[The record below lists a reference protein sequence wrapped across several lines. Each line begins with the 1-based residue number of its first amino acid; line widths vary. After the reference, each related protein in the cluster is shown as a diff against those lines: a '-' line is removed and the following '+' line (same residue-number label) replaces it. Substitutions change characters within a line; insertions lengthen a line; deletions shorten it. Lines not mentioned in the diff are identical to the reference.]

1 MALDCIIKRGKGR
14 RVESVLSPTGR
25 RSKLYD
31 KIASIPTMEN
41 RERAL
46 SFFKKTYSDKFIGRF
61 GDFTK
66 QNGISK
72 GIKEVDDA
80 LNTRFTGEAGKNI
93 RFRFIGEKG
102 VQSAL
107 QGTNPEQYVT
117 IMQNHAMAVVLHNAG
132 ADDRTVFNATGWLLD
147 KDGKWKYEMPDDV
160 RFTEE
165 FLSEVSSMRP
175 NYYTPEEKGTETN
188 IEHMLGGSGYYNQIS
203 KEYPEINKIKVVI
216 YNDMRRAD
224 ISGSYNENTNTL
236 KINIAAI
243 DKPEDLAVTL
253 IHELQHFIQDQ
264 EGFAPGGSAGTAMF
278 TEEFKESVKPINKR
292 LREAE
297 GKRRVLLERNS
308 GYREAKK
315 RFDDLSEIMPDKYTH
330 VRDVEGARKRKEI
343 EKKIEELRRKSREY
357 KKKYDEMSS
366 SENPYGEGFDE
377 MMDYLKKSTDLL
389 SESNRLY
396 DELNEKYP
404 IEYRISRP
412 GEMELYIK
420 VSEDLYYAERRAAE
434 ENPDIDK
441 YGDEI
446 EKCNSEILS
455 LAFSVYKHLAGE
467 VESRIVELRYLTR
480 TQGTRTFWLD
490 DADVP
495 ISDRIFIE
503 GSTANSLVSAF
514 FGEEAVESGRFV
526 GIGGITNMFYSMDN
540 QIREE
545 ASIAM
550 NNLEVA
556 KRMKVDGKDNND
568 IVRATGWYLD
578 RDGKWKYELPDSIEI
593 SNFFMSTVRTYRDIA
608 EDGLLEEE
616 DDEDFD
622 SSFTATHVFGPNS
635 EYVRGIRAAYPEFD
649 EVSFVLYY
657 DASSSTNGSY
667 DDNEKVIRINTARVK
682 SMKGIA
688 KLIIHEVQHFIQHQE
703 GFATG
708 GSRESASK
716 TIAFEKT
723 RNELIE
729 QRSKVSEK
737 IHEIELTDEEY
748 RNAFEK
754 FEKISKKVYN
764 PSFAYTDEY
773 LRLKDSGEY
782 ERRDRLSERYK
793 ELARL
798 IKNTTDESEK
808 GRLTEERK
816 RVLRELTDLGKK
828 LSKIPVSRKTTKDE
842 RKEYQDARNAVLSAQ
857 ANVRERNSE
866 LKRLVKELD
875 RIDERFSK
883 LDFEIYLRLAG
894 EVEAR
899 NAVYRWLNML
909 QYGSDLTPL
918 DTAEVFPEDAVYI
931 VDGME
936 LSDAELKARQMEA
949 VMNIKTKVTT
959 RDEIRRFVSNQSVKE
974 DMLRSKGWYSMDSDT
989 IYIVADNNSNEADLE
1004 STILHEAI
1012 AHKGLRNLLGDKFS
1026 DVMDV
1031 VFSSMSE
1038 ADRKS
1043 YVELYGSPE
1052 VAAEEY
1058 LASLAENGTDMPL
1071 LRRIIAAI
1079 RKALRELGIDLR
1091 MTDNDMIYLLYSS
1104 RRNLSRVDEKISSTG
1119 SENNNPPKGEM
1130 YDSGEPRLFF
1140 KTSDGRLFD
1149 TYGEALEN
1157 ETGTIEA
1164 GFITSKLSADPAA
1177 EATNINGEM
1186 RIASPDSFIPLMRLS
1201 AKTDPF
1207 NRQGA
1212 INYLIKKGYL
1222 NSEKIFDRDAKT
1234 YRLTGAGR
1242 MQVNRL
1248 RNSALAY
1255 YQLGNM
1261 LGFRNVE
1268 MDEHGYIRILPMRP
1282 GMVTMRDRN
1291 GRETSVSREEIKNQL
1306 FEGRFNEMNRK
1317 YENFDAM
1324 VVSIINEIEAGS
1336 TNPSPS
1342 ARPLSEEESNIKNRI
1357 VAMLQ
1362 SMGVRVMG
1370 MSDYLEKY
1378 GIKHG
1383 AEPSARALADLANG
1397 VIAVAEGASIED
1409 VIEEVAHFMVEAYQD
1424 QAAVNEAL
1432 EGIEETAE
1440 WNEFASQYY
1449 EIYGKEYSGEELE
1462 NAVRREILGK
1472 VLKNRILG
1480 RDVNQGNVGFFQ
1492 RVAALARAIV
1502 DWIRSNFT
1510 NQRDTLNE
1518 IVEDLNNAFAASETS
1533 LFDSSLLKK
1542 STYTL
1547 YSASQKKESDV
1558 FKNSLKRLR
1567 ESARRIRQLGSL
1579 RSNSIEATLN
1589 QLKPIEDQL
1598 LQLDNEIDSLSRTAA
1613 LTAFISSAEA
1623 QANYLEKLLENV
1635 NNPNVSQDIQMQPSD
1650 RVNIESITN
1659 DIIPMLQEL
1668 RLWLRRDTNDA
1679 ILNSA
1684 QRAGFVRRIND
1695 VSARLGD
1702 LSADARVTQSSNKEE
1717 FLERMLTKFGVTDPD
1732 DRKRIIDQY
1741 KKSQK
1746 DVNIFARWFGTL
1758 EFCSNIINR
1767 MLGRLI
1773 SDGNKAAMDAYQR
1786 VINPLMEQFSHGGW
1800 SVSNIDRIL
1809 QKIDGKPSKY
1819 IWSRLN
1825 MAQFDFDF
1833 KKNQMIVL
1841 RELLKGRIDYFKT
1854 LTDETIDEKIRRG
1867 NFFEFEAEVNGKKRK
1882 VKFRPSQD
1890 KIIDDF
1896 LAVNESLK
1904 FRELQGAW
1912 IAENTEQKMSD
1923 KFYERINKVYTD
1935 LEAAGNPVSEATK
1948 TYLRNMRFEIS
1959 RLKEKFRDKNGFRWW
1974 DYINSAEH
1982 GEVQRILKLQREAA
1996 SKYIYPGDGSR
2007 IEKTGEAA
2015 RIAEDLTN
2023 IREYQKKNNVW
2034 TDNAA
2039 NAEFYD
2045 QLRTQINRARSGE
2058 ISYRDVLR
2066 FVMET
2071 GKMQFSDR
2079 FWKASGVATDENGN
2093 SLEDARLLGI
2103 IDNMRKIV
2111 YGGVR
2116 DAERY
2121 YNQIKVARETIS
2133 EVMRFSRDVNNPGN
2147 TDLSLMNSAD
2157 MNTIRS
2163 ASRSI
2168 EEGYRNF
2175 MNEAKQSGIKVE
2187 EAEERAPRNYA
2198 FNDAFEDAFQDNK
2211 EAYQGHRYRFAMAH
2225 MTDSK
2230 RRMMDNFMSKI
2241 GNSNNNF
2248 PFNNSETEFLAK
2260 TLGINPNLSSSD
2272 FIEKVREK
2280 INGMNE
2286 AEREVLYDGFS
2297 SKLVLPYFRRTEPAG
2312 YSTFLTLLEN
2322 GNIDIEQFVRDVQNK
2337 NESNNSLYGGLNVLD
2352 LSYSANLDFS
2362 DMERVSEED
2371 YNPNYRENHGYGR
2384 YMPKVSKYEDKE
2396 YMNHFGIRFDEN
2408 GNEVATR
2415 DKETHRFIQSLS
2427 NVIEENLVLYG
2438 VNKRKSKFMIPQVSK
2453 TKLERFVGLGSHPI
2467 RTLQN
2472 TVKDRIL
2479 DRYDDSLYGTTEDNE
2494 STDLAIRPKV
2504 IPRYFI
2510 TELEDSDDLSLD
2522 LAYTISMM
2530 TMQANLYKQ
2539 RSDAMSD
2546 ALGLQNLLMDMQFS
2560 KGQKADSTNAMAMFN
2575 EWMNANFYGIHSN
2588 TDRITWNI
2596 LGYPVDMTK
2605 VFMGLERFMSTMN
2618 LALSPFVAAT
2628 GAITGQINYLIEG
2641 AVGQYLTPESIM
2653 HGYVRANQEMPSY
2666 VLDIG
2671 RYDKESNLAILGE
2684 NMGVLSFRDRMYGAG
2699 FNRAARV
2706 LTRDPLFK
2714 PMEILNSPL
2723 GPQVMYAVMDSYR
2736 RYEGE
2741 YYSFRQFEIMMRK
2754 KGIKD
2759 VKGEWNKL
2767 REYSLDNLTT
2777 VKNKQVHPKENLQG
2791 EELRKYEEA
2800 MTRARNQIKSLAQI
2814 VNGSLNEEN
2823 RTSATRNALLR
2834 FTTAHRGW
2842 LVIAAQRLYSRAN
2855 YNFQT
2860 NQYEEGLM
2868 TSIGQLIK
2876 SFYNQFSEKGIRDFV
2891 QAYEGMKSE
2900 MTDYQRMNMKR
2911 VAVYLAMFALLNLLS
2926 AFIFGW
2932 RDDDE
2937 DDEEWMT
2944 QFGTY
2949 IGMRV
2954 INEIASQMPGIFEH
2968 NMVDVINDPFVIG
2981 RKLADLVNF
2990 NNWSG
2995 DLVSSGTYEGET
3007 KRWRMFSKMT
3017 FLKQWYNVSTPKA
3030 IARSADWWLQTNQ
3043 PSMMFFWGAERSRKD
3058 EVEREAFD

>member
-1 MALDCIIKRGKGR
+1 M
-14 RVESVLSPTGR
+14 
-25 RSKLYD
+25 YD

-46 SFFKKTYSDKFIGRF
+46 SFFKKTYSDKFIQKF

-80 LNTRFTGEAGKNI
+80 LNTRFTYEAGKNI

-102 VQSAL
+102 LQNAL
-107 QGTNPEQYVT
+107 RGTSPEQYVT
-117 IMQNHAMAVVLHNAG
+117 IMQNHAIAVVLHNAG

-147 KDGKWKYEMPDDV
+147 KDGKWKYEMPDNV
-160 RFTEE
+160 RFNEK
-165 FLSEVSSMRP
+165 FLDNAFTMRNNRIHVAEDSP
-175 NYYTPEEKGTETN
+175 LAMNLTMED
-188 IEHMLGGSGYYNQIS
+188 LVGGSGYYNELS
-203 KEYPEINKIKVVI
+203 NEYPSIKDMKVVVY
-216 YNDMRRAD
+216 YNVWKSDY
-224 ISGSYNENTNTL
+224 GSYSKKHNTL
-236 KINIAAI
+236 YLNMYLMAR
-243 DKPEDLAVTL
+243 PEDIAVTM
-253 IHELQHFIQDQ
+253 IHEIQHFIQDQ
-264 EGFAPGGSAGTAMF
+264 EGFSGGGSTGSAMV
-278 TEEFKESVKPINKR
+278 TREYRESAEPVEKKMA
-292 LREAE
+292 EAE
-297 GKRRVLLERNS
+297 GKRNVLLLKRDDYRAAKERFDEINKLMPS
-308 GYREAKK
+308 MYSHLTERYIELDKK
-315 RFDDLSEIMPDKYTH
+315 RDKLKEERGILYKRRDEI
-330 VRDVEGARKRKEI
+330 
-343 EKKIEELRRKSREY
+343 L
-357 KKKYDEMSS
+357 
-366 SENPYGEGFDE
+366 
-377 MMDYLKKSTDLL
+377 LKDLL
-389 SESNRLY
+389 SEEDLREVVSIEEKADKITDEILEIQREIRSSPMYRNSTDAEKLQYREASNA
-396 DELNEKYP
+396 LNEAIKKAG
-404 IEYRISRP
+404 EEDSRIKS
-412 GEMELYIK
+412 Y
-420 VSEDLYYAERRAAE
+420 
-434 ENPDIDK
+434 N
-441 YGDEI
+441 DEI
-446 EKCNSEILS
+446 NRYTLELESI
-455 LAFSVYKHLAGE
+455 AFKIYKRIAGE
-467 VESRIVELRYLTR
+467 VESRIVELRYLAK
-480 TQGTRTFWLD
+480 TQGLRTFWLD

-495 ISDRIFIE
+495 ISERVFME
-503 GSTANSLVSAF
+503 SGENSSLVTSF
-514 FGEEAVESGRFV
+514 FEGEDDRSQRFV
-526 GIGGITNMFYSMDN
+526 GRKGIFYMFCSDDPALQEM
-540 QIREE
+540 
-545 ASIAM
+545 ASKIFDD
-550 NNLEVA
+550 LEVA
-556 KRMKVDGKDNND
+556 ERMKVAGKSD
-568 IVRATGWYLD
+568 IVIAKATGWRLGK
-578 RDGKWKYELPDSIEI
+578 DGKWRYELVDTITVKDDFHRAVEAARLSESDISEGGGTKEWDIHDVIPEDSEFYKEMVESYSKFEKIKFVIGKDSNSSSSASYIE
-593 SNFFMSTVRTYRDIA
+593 
-608 EDGLLEEE
+608 EDGKIIIKINAFHYETRERT
-616 DDEDFD
+616 
-622 SSFTATHVFGPNS
+622 TAS
-635 EYVRGIRAAYPEFD
+635 I
-649 EVSFVLYY
+649 L
-657 DASSSTNGSY
+657 
-667 DDNEKVIRINTARVK
+667 
-682 SMKGIA
+682 
-688 KLIIHEVQHFIQHQE
+688 HEIQHFIQKEE
-703 GFATG
+703 GFAEG
-708 GSRESASK
+708 GNTEFAR
-716 TIAFEKT
+716 KT
-723 RNELIE
+723 RHFLNLRRKLNNKTLELSEEIDRFARNHE
-729 QRSKVSEK
+729 SYVSAMKEFS
-737 IHEIELTDEEY
+737 E
-748 RNAFEK
+748 FESR
-754 FEKISKKVYN
+754 FDQDGDII
-764 PSFAYTDEY
+764 DDDY
-773 LRLKDSGEY
+773 LR
-782 ERRDRLSERYK
+782 RRNRYK
-793 ELARL
+793 EISQRQRMLERKL
-798 IKNTTDESEK
+798 RDEKDESRREDISREIDEISKEIDVLTK
-808 GRLTEERK
+808 GSDVAFFFDEYRKPTEEEKNK
-816 RVLRELTDLGKK
+816 RVELRNKVYEAYEKAKK
-828 LSKIPVSRKTTKDE
+828 DPRIYKKSE
-842 RKEYQDARNAVLSAQ
+842 
-857 ANVRERNSE
+857 E
-866 LKRLVKELD
+866 LKEVIKRNRNLE
-875 RIDERFSK
+875 
-883 LDFEIYLRLAG
+883 FEVYSHIYGEIESRNTAFRWFAG
-894 EVEAR
+894 LQGNRQFIQSEDMNAN
-899 NAVYRWLNML
+899 NAVYVMN
-909 QYGSDLTPL
+909 G
-918 DTAEVFPEDAVYI
+918 V
-931 VDGME
+931 E
-936 LSDAELKARQMEA
+936 LSEAELKALQMKELA
-949 VMNIKTKVTT
+949 EVEVVT
-959 RDEIRRFVSNQSVKE
+959 RDDIEQSVKDQSVKN
-974 DMLRSKGWYSMDSDT
+974 DMLQSKGWYDVSSDK
-989 IYIVADNNSNEADLE
+989 IYVVSDNNESIADVE

-1058 LASLAENGTDMPL
+1058 IARLAENGTDMPL

-1079 RKALRELGIDLR
+1079 RKAFRDLGINLQ
-1091 MTDNDMIYLLYSS
+1091 MTDNDMIYLLHLS
-1104 RRNLSRVDEKISSTG
+1104 RRNLSRVDEKISS
-1119 SENNNPPKGEM
+1119 SSKENNNPPKGEM

-1140 KTSDGRLFD
+1140 KTSDNRIFD

-1164 GFITSKLSADPAA
+1164 GFITSKLSEDPAS

-1317 YENFDAM
+1317 YDNFDAM

-1336 TNPSPS
+1336 TNSSPT

-1357 VAMLQ
+1357 VAMLR
-1362 SMGVRVMG
+1362 SMGIRVMG

-1378 GIKHG
+1378 EIKHG
-1383 AEPSARALADLANG
+1383 VEPSARALADLANG

-1480 RDVNQGNVGFFQ
+1480 RDVNQGNIGFFQ
-1492 RVAALARAIV
+1492 RIAALARAIV

-1510 NQRDTLNE
+1510 NQRDTLDE
-1518 IVEDLNNAFAASETS
+1518 IVEDLSNAFAASETS

-1567 ESARRIRQLGSL
+1567 ESARRIRQLGSM
-1579 RSNSIEATLN
+1579 RSNSIEVTLN

-1598 LQLDNEIDSLSRTAA
+1598 LQLDNKIDSLSRTAA

-1623 QANYLEKLLENV
+1623 QANYLEKLIENI
-1635 NNPNVSQDIQMQPSD
+1635 NNPNASQDIQMQPSD

-1659 DIIPMLQEL
+1659 DIMPMLQEL
-1668 RLWLRRDTNDA
+1668 RLWLRRDTNDT

-1702 LSADARVTQSSNKEE
+1702 LAADARMEQSTRKED
-1717 FLERMLTKFGVTDPD
+1717 FLDRKLTDFGVTDPD
-1732 DRKRIIDQY
+1732 DRERITTQY
-1741 KKSQK
+1741 NKAQK

-1786 VINPLMEQFSHGGW
+1786 VINPLMEQFSRGGW

-1819 IWSRLN
+1819 LWSRLN

-1841 RELLKGRIDYFKT
+1841 RELLKNRIDYFKK

-1867 NFFEFEAEVNGKKRK
+1867 NFFEFEAEVNGVKRK
-1882 VKFRPSQD
+1882 VRFRPSQD
-1890 KIIDDF
+1890 KIIDEF
-1896 LAVNESLK
+1896 LTVDESLK

-1923 KFYERINKVYTD
+1923 KFYERISKVYTD
-1935 LEAAGNPVSEATK
+1935 LEAENKPVSEATK

-2007 IEKTGEAA
+2007 IKKTGEAA

-2034 TDNAA
+2034 TDNMA

-2079 FWKASGVATDENGN
+2079 FWKSSGVATDENGN
-2093 SLEDARLLGI
+2093 SLEDVRLLGI
-2103 IDNMRKIV
+2103 IDNMRKIG

-2175 MNEAKQSGIKVE
+2175 MNEVKQSGIKVE

-2211 EAYQGHRYRFAMAH
+2211 EAYQGHRYRFAMSH

-2280 INGMNE
+2280 INSMNE

-2312 YSTFLTLLEN
+2312 YSTFLMLLEN

-2337 NESNNSLYGGLNVLD
+2337 NESNSSLYGGLNVLD

-2427 NVIEENLVLYG
+2427 NVIEENLILYG

-2494 STDLAIRPKV
+2494 STDLASRPKI

-2510 TELEDSDDLSLD
+2510 TELEDSDDLSFD

-2605 VFMGLERFMSTMN
+2605 IFMGLERFMSTMN

-2706 LTRDPLFK
+2706 LTRGLLFK

-2741 YYSFRQFEIMMRK
+2741 YYSFRQFELMMRK

-2759 VKGEWNKL
+2759 VKGEWKKL

-2777 VKNKQVHPKENLQG
+2777 VKNKQVQPKENLQG

-2954 INEIASQMPGIFEH
+2954 INEIASQIPGIFEH
-2968 NMVDVINDPFVIG
+2968 NMIDVINDPFVIG
-2981 RKLADLVNF
+2981 RKLADLANF

-3058 EVEREAFD
+3058 EIEREAFD

>member
-1 MALDCIIKRGKGR
+1 M
-14 RVESVLSPTGR
+14 
-25 RSKLYD
+25 YD

-46 SFFKKTYSDKFIGRF
+46 SFFKKTYSDKFIQKF

-102 VQSAL
+102 LQNAL
-107 QGTNPEQYVT
+107 QGTSPEQYVT
-117 IMQNHAMAVVLHNAG
+117 IMQNHAIAVVLHNAG

-160 RFTEE
+160 RFNEK
-165 FLSEVSSMRP
+165 FLDNAFTMRNNKIHVSEDSPLAMNLTMEDLV
-175 NYYTPEEKGTETN
+175 
-188 IEHMLGGSGYYNQIS
+188 GGSGYYNELS
-203 KEYPEINKIKVVI
+203 KEYPSIKDMKVVVY
-216 YNDMRRAD
+216 YNVWKSDY
-224 ISGSYNENTNTL
+224 GSYSKKHNTL
-236 KINIAAI
+236 YLNMYLMAR
-243 DKPEDLAVTL
+243 PEDIAVTM
-253 IHELQHFIQDQ
+253 IHEIQHFIQDQ
-264 EGFAPGGSAGTAMF
+264 EGFSGGGSTGSAMV
-278 TEEFKESVKPINKR
+278 TREYRESAEPVEKKMA
-292 LREAE
+292 EAE
-297 GKRRVLLERNS
+297 GKRNVLLLKRDDYLAAKERFDEINKLMPS
-308 GYREAKK
+308 MYSHLTERYIELDKK
-315 RFDDLSEIMPDKYTH
+315 RDKLKEERGLLYKRRDEI
-330 VRDVEGARKRKEI
+330 
-343 EKKIEELRRKSREY
+343 L
-357 KKKYDEMSS
+357 
-366 SENPYGEGFDE
+366 
-377 MMDYLKKSTDLL
+377 LKDLL
-389 SESNRLY
+389 SEEDLREVVSIEEKADKITDEILEIQREIRNNPMYRNSTDEEKLQYREASNA
-396 DELNEKYP
+396 LNEAIKKAG
-404 IEYRISRP
+404 EEDSRIKS
-412 GEMELYIK
+412 Y
-420 VSEDLYYAERRAAE
+420 
-434 ENPDIDK
+434 N
-441 YGDEI
+441 DEI
-446 EKCNSEILS
+446 NRYTLELESI
-455 LAFSVYKHLAGE
+455 AFNIYKRIAGE
-467 VESRIVELRYLTR
+467 VESRIVELRYLAK
-480 TQGTRTFWLD
+480 TQGLRTFWLD

-495 ISDRIFIE
+495 ISERVFIDND
-503 GSTANSLVSAF
+503 SSSLLVSAF
-514 FGEEAVESGRFV
+514 FGEDAGDSYRFV
-526 GIGGITNMFYSMDN
+526 GINGITNMFTSMDS
-540 QIREE
+540 RMHEE
-545 ASIAM
+545 ASIAI

-556 KRMKVDGKDNND
+556 KRMKADGKDDND

-578 RDGKWKYELPDSIEI
+578 GDGKWKYELPDSIEI
-593 SNFFMSTVRTYRDIA
+593 SNSFMEAVRSYESMI
-608 EDGLLEEE
+608 EDYGSIESEEE
-616 DDEDFD
+616 GEELD
-622 SSFTATHVFGPNS
+622 SSFTPSGVFGPGS
-635 EYVRGIRAAYPEFD
+635 EYAREITAAYPEFD
-649 EVSFVLYY
+649 EVSFVLYS
-657 DASSSTNGSY
+657 DKSSSTRGSY
-667 DDNEKVIRINTARVK
+667 DDSEKVIRINTARVK
-682 SMKGIA
+682 SMKDIA
-688 KLIIHEVQHFIQHQE
+688 ALIIHEVQHFIQRRE

-708 GSRESASK
+708 GSKESASR

-723 RNELIE
+723 RNELVK

-737 IHEIELTDEEY
+737 MHELELADEEY

-754 FEKISKKVYN
+754 FGKISEKMID
-764 PSFAYTDEY
+764 ADTALTDEY
-773 LRLKDSGEY
+773 LKLKKD
-782 ERRDRLSERYK
+782 RIRDRIDELNKKER

-798 IKNTTDESEK
+798 LRSMWFTDDKSK
-808 GRLTEERK
+808 KDRLTAEYKSLIKER
-816 RVLRELTDLGKK
+816 DN
-828 LSKIPVSRKTTKDE
+828 LSDIISRTPVSRRSTKEERDE
-842 RKEYQDARNAVLSAQ
+842 YISAQNAMLSAQ
-857 ANVRERNSE
+857 TNAIERNSE
-866 LKRLVKELD
+866 LKRLQKELD
-875 RIDERFSK
+875 AINERVSA
-883 LDFEIYLRLAG
+883 LSFEIYRRLAG

-899 NAVYRWLNML
+899 NAVYRWLNIL
-909 QYGSDLTPL
+909 QYDSRLTPL
-918 DTAEVFPEDAVYI
+918 ETADVFPEDAVYI
-931 VDGME
+931 VDGVE
-936 LSDAELKARQMEA
+936 LSEAELKARQMEA
-949 VMNIKTKVTT
+949 IMDIKTKVTT
-959 RDEIRRFVSNQSVKE
+959 RDEVRRSVSNQSVKN
-974 DMLRSKGWYSMDSDT
+974 DMLRSKGWYDTESDT
-989 IYIVADNNSNEADLE
+989 IYIVADNNSNETDLE

-1058 LASLAENGTDMPL
+1058 IARLAENGTDMPL

-1079 RKALRELGIDLR
+1079 RKALRELGINLQ
-1091 MTDNDMIYLLYSS
+1091 MTDNDMIYLLHLS
-1104 RRNLSRVDEKISSTG
+1104 RRNLSRVDEKISS
-1119 SENNNPPKGEM
+1119 SSRENNNPPKGEM

-1140 KTSDGRLFD
+1140 KTSDNRIFD

-1164 GFITSKLSADPAA
+1164 GFITSKLSEDPAA

-1317 YENFDAM
+1317 YDNFDAM

-1336 TNPSPS
+1336 TNPSPT

-1357 VAMLQ
+1357 VAMLR

-1397 VIAVAEGASIED
+1397 VIAVAEGANIED

-1480 RDVNQGNVGFFQ
+1480 RDVNQGNIGFFQ
-1492 RVAALARAIV
+1492 RIAALARAIV

-1510 NQRDTLNE
+1510 NQRDTLDE

-1533 LFDSSLLKK
+1533 QFDSSLLKK

-1623 QANYLEKLLENV
+1623 QANYLEKLLENI
-1635 NNPNVSQDIQMQPSD
+1635 NNPNASQDIQMQPSD

-1702 LSADARVTQSSNKEE
+1702 LSADARVKQSSNKEE
-1717 FLERMLTKFGVTDPD
+1717 FLERMLTKFGVTNPD
-1732 DRKRIIDQY
+1732 DQNRIIDQY
-1741 KKSQK
+1741 NKSQK
-1746 DVNIFARWFGTL
+1746 DVNILARWFGTL

-1786 VINPLMEQFSHGGW
+1786 VINPLMEQFSRGGW

-1841 RELLKGRIDYFKT
+1841 RELLKGRIDYFKK

-1867 NFFEFEAEVNGKKRK
+1867 NFFEFEAEVNGVKRK
-1882 VKFRPSQD
+1882 VRFRPSQD
-1890 KIIDDF
+1890 KIIDEF
-1896 LAVNESLK
+1896 LTVDESLK

-1935 LEAAGNPVSEATK
+1935 LQEEGKPISEATK

-2034 TDNAA
+2034 TDNMA

-2045 QLRTQINRARSGE
+2045 QLRMQIDRARSGE

-2103 IDNMRKIV
+2103 IDNMEKIG
-2111 YGGVR
+2111 YGGVG
-2116 DAERY
+2116 DARRY

-2175 MNEAKQSGIKVE
+2175 MNEVKQSGIKVE

-2280 INGMNE
+2280 INSMNE

-2322 GNIDIEQFVRDVQNK
+2322 GHIDIEQFVRDVQNK

-2352 LSYSANLDFS
+2352 MSYSANLDFS

-2427 NVIEENLVLYG
+2427 NVIEENLILYG

-2494 STDLAIRPKV
+2494 STDLTNRPKV

-2510 TELEDSDDLSLD
+2510 TELEDSDDLSYD

-2684 NMGVLSFRDRMYGAG
+2684 NMGVLNFRDRMYGAG

-2706 LTRDPLFK
+2706 LTRDLLFK

-2741 YYSFRQFEIMMRK
+2741 YYSFRQFELMMRK

-2759 VKGEWNKL
+2759 VKGEWKKL

-2777 VKNKQVHPKENLQG
+2777 VKNKQVQPKENLQG
-2791 EELRKYEEA
+2791 EDLRKYEEA

-2932 RDDDE
+2932 RDDDD

-2968 NMVDVINDPFVIG
+2968 NMIDVINDPFVIG
-2981 RKLADLVNF
+2981 RKLADLANF

-2995 DLVSSGTYEGET
+2995 DLVSSGTYEGES

-3043 PSMMFFWGAERSRKD
+3043 PSMMFFWGAERIRKD

>member
-46 SFFKKTYSDKFIGRF
+46 SFFKKTYSDKFIRKF

-80 LNTRFTGEAGKNI
+80 LNTRFIGESGKNI
-93 RFRFIGEKG
+93 RFRFIGERG
-102 VQSAL
+102 VQSGAL
-107 QGTNPEQYVT
+107 QGINPSRYVT
-117 IMQNHAMAVVLHNAG
+117 IMQNYAIAVVLHDAG

-160 RFTEE
+160 RFKDR
-165 FLSEVSSMRP
+165 FLNFVFGMRSSGTRI
-175 NYYTPEEKGTETN
+175 PEDSGMAYRLK
-188 IEHMLGGSGYYNQIS
+188 LGDMIGDSGYYNDIIS
-203 KEYPEINKIKVVI
+203 EYPDVKDMNVVV
-216 YNDMRRAD
+216 YNDFMSPD
-224 ISGSYNENTNTL
+224 YGSYSRKENTL
-236 KINIAAI
+236 YINMLLMGR
-243 DKPEDLAVTL
+243 PEDIAVTL
-253 IHELQHFIQDQ
+253 IHEMQHFIQAR
-264 EGFAPGGSAGTAMF
+264 EGFAGGGSEAAAMI
-278 TEEFKESVKPINKR
+278 TDEFKKKAEPFYKKLNE
-292 LREAE
+292 LE
-297 GKRRVLLERNS
+297 GKMEYLLMRRDD
-308 GYREAKK
+308 YKKAKK
-315 RFDDLSEIMPDKYTH
+315 RFDNIHSVMPDVNLHFTDEFIRLNNRREELYEKRRKLDERRNEIYNKDSWSLEETQELNSISEKWYEYTHEISALFDAISKISVYRESTSDEKLEYKESEIELEEITKKASSED
-330 VRDVEGARKRKEI
+330 GNIKEI
-343 EKKIEELRRKSREY
+343 K
-357 KKKYDEMSS
+357 DEVDRVNSDI
-366 SENPYGEGFDE
+366 N
-377 MMDYLKKSTDLL
+377 
-389 SESNRLY
+389 
-396 DELNEKYP
+396 
-404 IEYRISRP
+404 
-412 GEMELYIK
+412 
-420 VSEDLYYAERRAAE
+420 RAA
-434 ENPDIDK
+434 
-441 YGDEI
+441 
-446 EKCNSEILS
+446 
-455 LAFSVYKHLAGE
+455 FHVYKRIAGE
-467 VESRIVELRYLTR
+467 IESRIVEIRYRSR

-495 ISDRIFIE
+495 ISERIFIE
-503 GSTANSLVSAF
+503 SYMNSSLVSAF
-514 FGEEAVESGRFV
+514 FGDTVDDRNHRFV
-526 GIGGITNMFYSMDN
+526 GINGITNMFTSMDS
-540 QIREE
+540 QMHEE

-556 KRMKVDGKDNND
+556 KRMKVDGKDDND

-593 SNFFMSTVRTYRDIA
+593 SDSFMMAVRAYEGIA
-608 EDGLLEEE
+608 EDYGSLELEE
-616 DDEDFD
+616 DEEFD
-622 SSFTATHVFGPNS
+622 SSFTPSGVFGPGS
-635 EYVRGIRAAYPEFD
+635 EYARSITAAYPEFD
-649 EVSFVLYY
+649 EVSFVLYS
-657 DASSSTNGSY
+657 DRSSSTNGSY
-667 DDNEKVIRINTARVK
+667 DDNKKVIKINTARVK
-682 SMKGIA
+682 SMKDIA

-723 RNELIE
+723 RNELVE
-729 QRSKVSEK
+729 QRSKVSGK
-737 IHEIELTDEEY
+737 IHELELADEEY

-754 FEKISKKVYN
+754 FNKISKSIINANK
-764 PSFAYTDEY
+764 AYTDEY
-773 LRLKDSGEY
+773 LKLKN
-782 ERRDRLSERYK
+782 RRD
-793 ELARL
+793 ELNKREQELTRL
-798 IKNTTDESEK
+798 IRSTIDKSKKDNLLAEYKSLLNELENLSNIILSTRIFRNTTK
-808 GRLTEERK
+808 EER
-816 RVLRELTDLGKK
+816 DGY
-828 LSKIPVSRKTTKDE
+828 I
-842 RKEYQDARNAVLSAQ
+842 SAQ
-857 ANVRERNSE
+857 NVMFSAQTNARERNSE
-866 LKRLVKELD
+866 LKRLIKELD
-875 RIDERFSK
+875 RINERFSK

-899 NAVYRWLNML
+899 NAVYRWLNIL
-909 QYGSDLTPL
+909 QYGSELTPL
-918 DTAEVFPEDAVYI
+918 ETAKVSPEDAVYI

-949 VMNIKTKVTT
+949 IMDIKTKVTT
-959 RDEIRRFVSNQSVKE
+959 RDEVRRSVSNQSVKN
-974 DMLRSKGWYSMDSDT
+974 DMLRSKGWYDTESDT

-1058 LASLAENGTDMPL
+1058 IARLAENGTDMPL

-1079 RKALRELGIDLR
+1079 RKAFRELGINLR
-1091 MTDNDMIYLLYSS
+1091 MTDNDMIYLLHLSH
-1104 RRNLSRVDEKISSTG
+1104 RNLSLVDEKISSP
-1119 SENNNPPKGEM
+1119 SQESNNPPKGEM

-1140 KTSDGRLFD
+1140 KTSDNRIFD

-1164 GFITSKLSADPAA
+1164 GFITSKLSEDPAA

-1291 GRETSVSREEIKNQL
+1291 GRETSVSREEIKNRL

-1317 YENFDAM
+1317 YDNFDAM

-1336 TNPSPS
+1336 TNPSPT

-1357 VAMLQ
+1357 VAMLR

-1378 GIKHG
+1378 RIKHG
-1383 AEPSARALADLANG
+1383 MEPSARALADLANG

-1424 QAAVNEAL
+1424 QAAVNESL

-1480 RDVNQGNVGFFQ
+1480 RDVNQGNIGFFQ
-1492 RVAALARAIV
+1492 RIAALARAIV

-1518 IVEDLNNAFAASETS
+1518 IVEDLSNAFAASETS

-1567 ESARRIRQLGSL
+1567 ESARRIRQLGSM
-1579 RSNSIEATLN
+1579 RSNSIEVTLN

-1598 LQLDNEIDSLSRTAA
+1598 LKLDNEIDSLSRTAA

-1623 QANYLEKLLENV
+1623 QANYLEKLLENI
-1635 NNPNVSQDIQMQPSD
+1635 NNPNVSSDIQMQPSD

-1668 RLWLRRDTNDA
+1668 RLWLRRDTNDT

-1717 FLERMLTKFGVTDPD
+1717 FLERMLTKFGVTDSD

-1741 KKSQK
+1741 NKSQK

-1786 VINPLMEQFSHGGW
+1786 VINPLMEQFSRGGW

-1841 RELLKGRIDYFKT
+1841 RELLKNRIDYFKN

-1867 NFFEFEAEVNGKKRK
+1867 NFFEFEAEVNGVKRK
-1882 VKFRPSQD
+1882 IKFRPSQD
-1890 KIIDDF
+1890 KIIDEF
-1896 LAVNESLK
+1896 LTVDESLK

-1935 LEAAGNPVSEATK
+1935 LEAANKPVSEATK

-1996 SKYIYPGDGSR
+1996 SEYIYPGDGSR
-2007 IEKTGEAA
+2007 IKKTGEAA

-2034 TDNAA
+2034 TDNMA

-2093 SLEDARLLGI
+2093 SLEDVRLLGI
-2103 IDNMRKIV
+2103 IDNMKKIG
-2111 YGGVR
+2111 YGGVG

-2121 YNQIKVARETIS
+2121 YNQIKVARETMS

-2175 MNEAKQSGIKVE
+2175 MNEVKQSGIKVE

-2260 TLGINPNLSSSD
+2260 TLGINPNLSNSD

-2280 INGMNE
+2280 INSMNE

-2312 YSTFLTLLEN
+2312 YSTFLMLLEN

-2337 NESNNSLYGGLNVLD
+2337 NESNSSLYGGLNVLD

-2427 NVIEENLVLYG
+2427 NVIEENLILYG

-2453 TKLERFVGLGSHPI
+2453 TKLERFVGLGSNPI

-2494 STDLAIRPKV
+2494 STDLASRPKV

-2510 TELEDSDDLSLD
+2510 TELEDSDDLSYD

-2560 KGQKADSTNAMAMFN
+2560 KGQKADNTNAMAMFN

-2605 VFMGLERFMSTMN
+2605 IFLVLERFMSTMN

-2741 YYSFRQFEIMMRK
+2741 YYSFRQFELMMRK

-2759 VKGEWNKL
+2759 VKGEWKKL

-2777 VKNKQVHPKENLQG
+2777 VKNKQVQPKENLQG
-2791 EELRKYEEA
+2791 EDLRKYEEA

-2954 INEIASQMPGIFEH
+2954 INEIASQIPGIFEH